1 MVKVL
6 VETPLESC
14 GISLTPTKRSSDVW
28 LVKTYATGDLG
39 LGEKRLRRLGGG
51 EAPADRDANGAQ
63 HLSGLH
69 CPGWT
74 NHLDK
79 HDRGD
84 VGGGL
89 RWKVLSLGEQ
99 RSSTATQGH
108 HCWEDR
114 SRKGCGP
121 QLCSDRR
128 CRQLTLLPHFC
139 PGPALLLKVETG
151 EELLNQGSGYRSG
164 FQTNSQI
171 LWHSPSKR

>member
-69 CPGWT
+69 CPG
-74 NHLDK
+74 
-79 HDRGD
+79 
-84 VGGGL
+84 
-89 RWKVLSLGEQ
+89 
-99 RSSTATQGH
+99 
-108 HCWEDR
+108 
-114 SRKGCGP
+114 
-121 QLCSDRR
+121 
-128 CRQLTLLPHFC
+128 
-139 PGPALLLKVETG
+139 
-151 EELLNQGSGYRSG
+151 
-164 FQTNSQI
+164 
-171 LWHSPSKR
+171 